1 MDWGWSLGIE
11 EVEADFLSLG
21 SLGTEDGVTVRVGE
35 EEDWEKDR
43 GLETK
48 ESLMDDLES
57 DPKDLREELDTKE
70 SLEDALELADEVVEG
85 GEAVSRWAG
94 M

>member
-1 MDWGWSLGIE
+1 MQEG
-11 EVEADFLSLG
+11 
-21 SLGTEDGVTVRVGE
+21 GE
-35 EEDWEKDR
+35 EEKRR
-43 GLETK
+43 GGGGGILLEGREVETK
-48 ESLMDDLES
+48 ESLRDDLES